1 MEKEGGRKE
10 MAGSQEGE
18 DLLVRMP
25 GKSLVDLADDTL
37 GKWGRRVR
45 MSHPSELDSH
55 WLSRSLKGSCSL
67 SSGILGPSE
76 DSVVTVSP
84 QPKA

>member
-25 GKSLVDLADDTL
+25 GKSLVDLAGDTL

-45 MSHPSELDSH
+45 
-55 WLSRSLKGSCSL
+55 
-67 SSGILGPSE
+67 
-76 DSVVTVSP
+76 VSP
-84 QPKA
+84 L

>member
-25 GKSLVDLADDTL
+25 GKSLVDLAGDSL

-45 MSHPSELDSH
+45 MSHPCELDSH
-55 WLSRSLKGSCSL
+55 WLLRSLKGSCSL
-67 SSGILGPSE
+67 NSSILRPSE

>member
-25 GKSLVDLADDTL
+25 GKSLVDLAGDSL
-37 GKWGRRVR
+37 GKHLTW
-45 MSHPSELDSH
+45 LDWVLQH
-55 WLSRSLKGSCSL
+55 SRPG
-67 SSGILGPSE
+67 GE
-76 DSVVTVSP
+76 
-84 QPKA
+84 QPDQDRGAAH

>member
-25 GKSLVDLADDTL
+25 GKSLVDLAGDSL
-37 GKWGRRVR
+37 GK
-45 MSHPSELDSH
+45 
-55 WLSRSLKGSCSL
+55 
-67 SSGILGPSE
+67 
-76 DSVVTVSP
+76 
-84 QPKA
+84 

>member
-10 MAGSQEGE
+10 MAGCQEGE
-18 DLLVRMP
+18 DLLVKMP
-25 GKSLVDLADDTL
+25 GKSLVDLAGDSL

-55 WLSRSLKGSCSL
+55 WLLKSLKGSCSL
-67 SSGILGPSE
+67 SSGILGPSA
-76 DSVVTVSP
+76 DSVVTLSP
-84 QPKA
+84 HPKA